1 MFNGT
6 NDSGKEFDVLDEEG
20 VLLGSFEAHGDAI
33 ACARHAPWYAGK
45 VGIRRDC
52 RFGLANAKPGWSL
65 VLLASIPSDI
75 LQAAA

>member
-20 VLLGSFEAHGDAI
+20 VLLGTFEAHGDAT
-33 ACARHAPWYAGK
+33 ACARSAPWYAGR

-52 RFGLANAKPGWSL
+52 RFGLAGPKPGWSL
-65 VLLASIPSDI
+65 VLLASISFDD